1 MSGSESEIVSHI
13 GIKRKYY
20 LRFTA
25 VNLSNFVYDTPDLS
39 TVRGG
44 GLILLNAV
52 EKLAHRMHSHKLQA
66 LTTGAS
72 IGLYEFE
79 AADANEARSVCDL
92 VREQLVKDLELQ
104 HATFVLSVS
113 PNEEAQSFA
122 RAIAVLQAKNAWQQ
136 MQSPSLSLSPAT
148 AGKVC
153 DIDLVRPATQA
164 VPAPENKTYTVSESV
179 KVRRLAGQRLKQKF
193 YEEHIG
199 RPLQR
204 KFTHELDELTEDEL
218 KGNLDGKM
226 AVIYLDG
233 NSFGSIKKNVTNS
246 REEWLK
252 FDHIVKSY
260 RREMLEGL
268 LDRMEI
274 DGDWQT
280 KEGKYRIETLL
291 WGGDELMWIVPAWKG
306 WETLQ
311 YFYNKSENWKFR
323 NDDLHHSGGIV
334 FCHHNAPIHR
344 ITKLAR
350 DIAEL
355 AKEKDRKQNLFAYEV
370 LESFDHVGRKLEDYR
385 IERSPQP
392 VDPARK
398 NEVGATA
405 LILDGAA
412 MSDLKYFITSANEKL
427 PRKQLHKITNELLW
441 QPPEGKPI
449 DLAKRARDRVAMLKR
464 IDGFVDK
471 IGISKEDLDL
481 DLLKASCGGEEA
493 FWLHVNAL
501 WDYLA

>member
-1 MSGSESEIVSHI
+1 MSQ
-13 GIKRKYY
+13 YY
-20 LRFTA
+20 LQIEA
-25 VNLSNFVYDTPDLS
+25 VNLGNFISDTPDLS

-44 GLILLNAV
+44 GLLLLEAV
-52 EKLAHRMHSHKLQA
+52 EKLTPPKAATNWKT

-72 IGLYEFE
+72 AGLYEFE
-79 AADANEARSVCDL
+79 ADDAEVVCNEIRNSL
-92 VREQLVKDLELQ
+92 TQNEELKQ
-104 HATFVLSVS
+104 ATFVVCAQ
-113 PNEEAQSFA
+113 PKVDDQSFA
-122 RAIAVLQAKNAWQQ
+122 QNIATLQAKNRWQQ
-136 MQSPSLSLSPAT
+136 MQSPSLALTGVT
-148 AGKVC
+148 AIKVC
-153 DIDLVRPATQA
+153 EIDLVRPAIHN
-164 VPAPENKTYTVSESV
+164 VPAPESKSYLVSESV
-179 KVRRLAGQRLKQKF
+179 KVRRLAGQRLKQSF

-204 KFTHELDELTEDEL
+204 KFTHELDELTEDES

-233 NSFGSIKKNVTNS
+233 NRFGSIKKSVSHS

-252 FDHIVKSY
+252 FDHTVKSY

-306 WETLQ
+306 WEALQ
-311 YFYNKSENWKFR
+311 YFYEKSENWKF
-323 NDDLHHSGGIV
+323 NDDDLRHSGGMV

-344 ITKLAR
+344 ITKLAK
-350 DIAEL
+350 DLAEL
-355 AKEKDRKQNLFAYEV
+355 AKEKDRTQNLFAYEV
-370 LESFDHVGRKLEDYR
+370 LESFDHVGRKVEGYR

-392 VDPARK
+392 VDPSQK
-398 NEVGATA
+398 KQIDSGV

-412 MSDLKYFITSANEKL
+412 MSDLRYFITSAGEKL
-427 PRKQLHKITNELLW
+427 PRKQLHEITNELLW
-441 QPPEGKPI
+441 HPPEGKPI
-449 DLAKRARDRVAMLKR
+449 DLSKRARDRAAMIKR
-464 IDGFVDK
+464 INYFVEK
-471 IGISKEDLDL
+471 IGIRKEDLDL
-481 DLLKASCGGEEA
+481 DALKISCGGEEA

-501 WDYLA
+501 WDYFV